1 LHKPAAN
8 TCRLPPQCHCII
20 YNSSQPVLRLES
32 CWHIFLGHIGDVLG
46 DEGFDFHFE
55 AVGEHLFDLPLPLLV
70 FFEPGV
76 GGDLFSSGDVAVVE
90 GDLDIVGEFA
100 AVVVDGADAEELGV
114 GDGEA
119 L

>member
-1 LHKPAAN
+1 MSES
-8 TCRLPPQCHCII
+8 I
-20 YNSSQPVLRLES
+20 SSQPILRLQP
-32 CWHIFLGHIGDVLG
+32 CRHIFLGHIGDVLG

-55 AVGEHLFDLPLPLLV
+55 AVGEHLFDLLLPLFV

-76 GGDLFSSGDVAVVE
+76 GGDLFGSGDVAVVE